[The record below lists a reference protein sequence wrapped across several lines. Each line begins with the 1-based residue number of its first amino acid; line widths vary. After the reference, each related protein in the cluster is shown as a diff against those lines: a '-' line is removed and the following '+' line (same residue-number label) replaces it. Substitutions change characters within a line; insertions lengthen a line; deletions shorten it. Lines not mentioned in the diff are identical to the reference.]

1 MRPIE
6 LDLVLD
12 GERSPEA
19 GAAALVDFLG
29 SARTAIHAAI
39 YDFQARSGPTA
50 VIADALEHA
59 AARGLEVRVCFDLDV
74 PKRASSPRPPV
85 APPAEIDGLDV
96 PTRGVVGDGSLMH
109 HKYVVVD
116 RGLVWT
122 GSTNWTADAFGREE
136 NVVVRLESPE
146 IAAAFEANFAELWD
160 GGRVDGTGGSEAPVD
175 VGGSPVGC
183 AFSPAGPSLAHMV
196 AEAIGGARRR
206 LRILSPVVTAGS
218 ILGTLAEAAGNERFD
233 LSGAYD
239 LTQMDEVVGQWREV
253 PHNHWKIGAWEAI
266 RPRLSGKRST
276 PYGEGSVHDYMHAKV
291 VVADDRVVAGSYNCS
306 KGGEENAENLVTIA
320 SRPIA
325 DEVADFANRVAARYR
340 VQESSAPRPDDRM
353 VEPGRTTPGRRRAG
367 K

>member
-1 MRPIE
+1 
-6 LDLVLD
+6 
-12 GERSPEA
+12 
-19 GAAALVDFLG
+19 
-29 SARTAIHAAI
+29 
-39 YDFQARSGPTA
+39 
-50 VIADALEHA
+50 
-59 AARGLEVRVCFDLDV
+59 
-74 PKRASSPRPPV
+74 V

-96 PTRGVVGDGSLMH
+96 PTRGVVGEGSLMH

-116 RGLVWT
+116 GRYVWT

-146 IAAAFEANFAELWD
+146 IAAAFEANFGELWD
-160 GGRVDGTGGSEAPVD
+160 GGRVDGTGGSQPPVD
-175 VGGSPVGC
+175 VDGSRVGC

-206 LRILSPVVTAGS
+206 VRILSPVVTAGS

-239 LTQMDEVVGQWREV
+239 RTQMDEVVGQWREV

-266 RPRLSGKRST
+266 QPRLSGKRST
-276 PYGEGSVHDYMHAKV
+276 PYGDGSVHDYMHAKM

-320 SRPIA
+320 GQPIA
-325 DEVADFANRVAARYR
+325 DQAAEFADRVAARYR
-340 VQESSAPRPDDRM
+340 AQDSPASPPENHVTESDRTPRP
-353 VEPGRTTPGRRRAG
+353 ENGGKNEAAPGR
-367 K
+367 